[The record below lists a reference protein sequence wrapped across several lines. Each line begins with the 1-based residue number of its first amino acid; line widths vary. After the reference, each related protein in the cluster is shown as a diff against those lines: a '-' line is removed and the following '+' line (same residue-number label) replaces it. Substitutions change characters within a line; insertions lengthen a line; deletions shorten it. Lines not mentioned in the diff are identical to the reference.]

1 MKPETASVVI
11 RKGACH
17 ILYAYDIGISTNL
30 SKCLDRAALLGGRT
44 TLSNKNRRAPKYF
57 GYDPQPLTIIQESDV
72 PRIGAH
78 QLSPAVALTFYDFGS
93 VSISYEIA
101 IAGTLQDLRDLSI
114 ENDRSDALL
123 ADSRRRAQ
131 DIVLAL
137 GDAVEHPA
145 VAAPVEDYLMF
156 EIDDF
161 DLSGPADTLPQR
173 AGGILAQVLRAES
186 QVLSESETSDA
197 LACTISYGPGDITII
212 DWNAAMIFDREAD
225 DVQSVLE
232 FANTELLELRF
243 LDYRLDSSIDRS
255 YELSSQPNSLFRLLP
270 GYTARNIRRISQMQL
285 EGAIL
290 FERVSNAPKLLG
302 DQFLARVYRLASQR
316 FHVSE
321 WNGSILRKLDTIE
334 DFHKQVHDT
343 AASQRLELLEWIII
357 ILIFFEIILPFLPKL
372 LPFFH

>member
-1 MKPETASVVI
+1 MKPEAASVAI

-30 SKCLDRAALLGGRT
+30 AKCLDRAPLLGGRT
-44 TLSNKNRRAPKYF
+44 TLSNRNRRAPKYF

-78 QLSPAVALTFYDFGS
+78 RLSPAVALTFYDFGA

-101 IAGTLQDLRDLSI
+101 ISGTLGDLRDLSI
-114 ENDRSDALL
+114 EIDGSDALR

-131 DIVLAL
+131 DIIRAL

-145 VAAPVEDYLMF
+145 VADPVEDYLIF

-161 DLSGPADTLPQR
+161 DLCGPADTVPER
-173 AGGILAQVLRAES
+173 AGGILAQILRAES

-197 LACTISYGPGDITII
+197 LACRISYGPGDITII

-321 WNGSILRKLDTIE
+321 WNASILRKLDTIE

-357 ILIFFEIILPFLPKL
+357 ILIFFEIILPFLPKV
-372 LPFFH
+372 LPFSP